1 MTDRRPD
8 EAKLELG
15 DRQVTEIAHVPVNR
29 ITIYLIALIIPNI
42 NATLNSVPDR

>member
-1 MTDRRPD
+1 MIDRRPD

-15 DRQVTEIAHVPVNR
+15 DRQATEIARIPVNW

-42 NATLNSVPDR
+42 NATVSSEPDR